1 MHLFFSV
8 RGAAASS
15 LAYLTPN
22 QTLASLP
29 GAFVG
34 VDGVAHFDKLGVKAL
49 GSDMDCKGHTLSNVE
64 VCAYDL
70 SFLLSVLKK
79 NLFLAVFFV
88 ASVVIVH
95 SLKFLLEFY
104 ISCACV
110 SLSIFVRCFH
120 CERTIS
126 FLFFV

>member
-1 MHLFFSV
+1 M

-49 GSDMDCKGHTLSNVE
+49 GSDLDCKGHTLSNVE
-64 VCAYDL
+64 VC
-70 SFLLSVLKK
+70 
-79 NLFLAVFFV
+79 VF
-88 ASVVIVH
+88 
-95 SLKFLLEFY
+95 
-104 ISCACV
+104 
-110 SLSIFVRCFH
+110 CF
-120 CERTIS
+120 
-126 FLFFV
+126 